1 MIFSTMT
8 AIATIA
14 RFKAELQLC
23 VHVHFVHFVHFEMNI
38 LNTLNILNILN
49 KMNTLNV
56 NTNKMQIRYEE
67 YQI

>member
-1 MIFSTMT
+1 
-8 AIATIA
+8 
-14 RFKAELQLC
+14 
-23 VHVHFVHFVHFEMNI
+23 MNI
-38 LNTLNILNILN
+38 LNTLNILN